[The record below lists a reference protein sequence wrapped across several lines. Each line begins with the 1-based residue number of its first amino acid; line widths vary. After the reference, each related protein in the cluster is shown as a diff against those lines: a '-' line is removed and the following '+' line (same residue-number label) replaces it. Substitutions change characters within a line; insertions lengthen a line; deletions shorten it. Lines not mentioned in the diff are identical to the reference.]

1 MVTARDSAPLLVH
14 PGTTPEKSMSFSP
27 WGGFARK
34 VLSMAHP
41 AQKAETLF
49 KHACGPIFRCW
60 IEQGQLFM
68 KW

>member
-1 MVTARDSAPLLVH
+1 
-14 PGTTPEKSMSFSP
+14 MSFSP